1 LKYSTVWKMVGF
13 SRRKSQKGLVKASG
27 LRSRTAHSR
36 HALSVSTCQLTWQTS
51 LGDSLEMQLTQ
62 ARLSRGGRPSMSA
75 MTKCL
80 EALKAGVAAKEAEA
94 ETEAEA
100 EAEETWA

>member
-1 LKYSTVWKMVGF
+1 M
-13 SRRKSQKGLVKASG
+13 KASG

-36 HALSVSTCQLTWQTS
+36 HALSGSTCQLTWQTS

-80 EALKAGVAAKEAEA
+80 EALRAGVVAKEAEA
-94 ETEAEA
+94 EAD
-100 EAEETWA
+100 EEGEESWA